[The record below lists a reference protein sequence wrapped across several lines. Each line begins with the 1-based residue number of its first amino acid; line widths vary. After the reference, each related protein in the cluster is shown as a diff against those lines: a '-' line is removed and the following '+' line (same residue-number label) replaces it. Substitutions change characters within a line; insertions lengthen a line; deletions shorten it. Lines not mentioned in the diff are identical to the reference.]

1 MATNADPDQMRSFAG
16 GAEQTA
22 DSIRGMLNSL
32 MGQLSGLESS
42 WKGRGGTSFIQVKST
57 VETEVAKLHAAL
69 TAMGGDIRTAANN
82 YDSGDEEQSGAM
94 QTVQS
99 ATTGITS
106 GLA

>member
-1 MATNADPDQMRSFAG
+1 MATNADPVQMRSFAT

-32 MGQLSGLESS
+32 MGQLSGLEST

-57 VETEVAKLHAAL
+57 VETEVNKLHAAL

-82 YDSGDEEQSGAM
+82 YDTGDEEQSSAM
-94 QTVQS
+94 QSVQS
-99 ATTGITS
+99 TTTGITA